1 MYAIIFV
8 SVTPETLVVYIEQS
22 LLFVL
27 KIYTIIS
34 QFADRDSLF
43 FYVWYSLY
51 GLEAIWFHAVL

>member
-34 QFADRDSLF
+34 QFADRDSFF
-43 FYVWYSLY
+43 FYVWCSLY
-51 GLEAIWFHAVL
+51 GLEAL

>member
-27 KIYTIIS
+27 KIYTIIG
-34 QFADRDSLF
+34 QFADRGILF
-43 FYVWYSLY
+43 FYVWCSLY
-51 GLEAIWFHAVL
+51 GLEAL